1 MSVPG
6 TSSKREKNLME
17 DHIDN
22 QQNNYIMKKEMQ
34 HLDYVSPEIEEIA
47 ISLGSIILVSEN
59 LEDPEQPGQD
69 QPM

>member
-6 TSSKREKNLME
+6 TRSKREKNLTE

-47 ISLGSIILVSEN
+47 VSLGSGINQTSNV
-59 LEDPEQPGQD
+59 EDPVNPGQD

>member
-6 TSSKREKNLME
+6 TRLKREKNLME

-22 QQNNYIMKKEMQ
+22 QHKNYIMKKEMQ

-47 ISLGSIILVSEN
+47 VSLGSGINQTSNV
-59 LEDPEQPGQD
+59 EDPVNPGQD